1 MFKYKLFFS
10 ILIFSS
16 LLIVTSTIKN
26 QTREVEKEIDILSKR
41 IFLKE
46 KDLNE
51 SFLDY
56 SYVTSPAKIEKK
68 IEHLGNNNYT
78 PVKKSK
84 LFLDLSDFV
93 SLEKKIAVIK
103 QDEKKK

>member
-1 MFKYKLFFS
+1 MFKYKLFLS
-10 ILIFSS
+10 IFIFSS
-16 LLIVTSTIKN
+16 LLIFTSIIKN
-26 QTREVEKEIDILSKR
+26 QTRKVEKKIDILTKR

-68 IEHLGNNNYT
+68 IEHLGNNYYT

-84 LFLDLSDFV
+84 IFLDLSDFM

>member
-1 MFKYKLFFS
+1 M
-10 ILIFSS
+10 
-16 LLIVTSTIKN
+16 
-26 QTREVEKEIDILSKR
+26 
-41 IFLKE
+41 
-46 KDLNE
+46 NE

-56 SYVTSPAKIEKK
+56 SYVTSPAKIEK
-68 IEHLGNNNYT
+68 IEHLGNNYYT